1 MGVTEKYGKYK
12 PSRILPALD
21 PDPDATALE
30 ISLGEIGVAVI
41 ETDVDGKVMRMNA
54 TAERVTGW
62 SAIEAR
68 NEPLSSVFKLVNPP
82 PEKAAMFAPDRS
94 GVLERHDK
102 ELVPVRH
109 SVTEAP
115 PREKGPKKGGRI
127 VLFRALSAEQLLS
140 LQVAAGKSDADAL
153 TGLLGRR
160 AFLERIA
167 RASAESKRRGTGP
180 HGLCYFDLDRF
191 RIVNVTCGHDA
202 GDDLLQWVAGRIHE
216 VLGPGDSVA
225 RIAAD
230 EFAVLLANRSEAEIE
245 RVVKDLKKRLLEFRF
260 AWGDKSFSVAAS
272 FGVCTFGA
280 TTEQPAELLRRANA
294 ACRKAKEQG
303 GGRIHLLGPDDEK
316 AKDDRRSMDWVASL
330 QKHLADGRLK
340 LFAQGVHPLKGKG
353 RDGAHFEVL
362 VRQLDDDG
370 QLRSPVRII
379 AAAENTGLMGAID
392 RFVIQ
397 KALEALA
404 ELPKAS
410 LKKIDVCAIN
420 LSGISLAG
428 QDLLDFVVGE
438 LGRTKVSPR
447 KICFEITETAALANL
462 DEVLWLMQELK
473 GMGCRFS
480 IDDFGSGHASYAYVE
495 KLPVDHVKID
505 GAFVRDMLV
514 NPVHRAI
521 VESVHLIG
529 RTMNIKTVAES
540 VERQEIADALAEIGI
555 DAGQGW
561 LFDKPVPLAE
571 ALGAL

>member
-1 MGVTEKYGKYK
+1 MGVTEKYGRYK
-12 PSRILPALD
+12 PPRSVPAPD

-30 ISLGEIGVAVI
+30 ISLGEIGVAVV
-41 ETDVDGKVMRMNA
+41 ETDVEGKVVRMNA
-54 TAERVTGW
+54 TAERITGW

-68 NEPLSSVFKLVNPP
+68 GEPLAAVFKLVDPP
-82 PEKAAMFAPDRS
+82 PEKAALFAPDRT
-94 GVLERHDK
+94 GVLQRQDD

-115 PREKGPKKGGRI
+115 PRERPARKGGRI

-140 LQVAAGKSDADAL
+140 LQLAGKSDVDPL

-160 AFLERIA
+160 ALLERIA
-167 RASAESKRRGTGP
+167 RASAESRRRGTGP

-191 RIVNVTCGHDA
+191 RLVNVTCGHDA

-216 VLGPGDSVA
+216 VLGPSDAVA
-225 RIAAD
+225 RVAAD
-230 EFAVLLANRSEAEIE
+230 EFAVLLVNRGEAELE
-245 RVVKDLKKRLLEFRF
+245 RVVKELKKRLLEFRF

-272 FGVCTFGA
+272 FGVCTFAGGA
-280 TTEQPAELLRRANA
+280 EQPAELLRRANA
-294 ACRKAKEQG
+294 ACRTSKEQG
-303 GGRIHLLGPDDEK
+303 GGRITILGPDDEK
-316 AKDDRRSMDWVASL
+316 AGHDRRSMDWVAGL
-330 QKHLADGRLK
+330 QKNLSEGRLK
-340 LFAQGVHPLKGKG
+340 LFAQGVHPLQGKS

-362 VRQLDDDG
+362 VRQLGEDG
-370 QLRSPVRII
+370 QLHSPVRII
-379 AAAENTGLMGAID
+379 TAAESTGLMGAID

-397 KALEALA
+397 KALEALSG
-404 ELPKAS
+404 LPKAA

-428 QDLLDFVVGE
+428 QDLLDFIVGE
-438 LGRTKVSPR
+438 LGRTKVPPR
-447 KICFEITETAALANL
+447 KVCFEITETAALANL

-495 KLPVDHVKID
+495 RLPVDHVKID
-505 GAFVRDMLV
+505 GAFVRDMLD

-529 RTMNIKTVAES
+529 RTLNIKTVAES
-540 VERQEIADALAEIGI
+540 VERREVADALAEIGI

-561 LFDKPVPLAE
+561 LFDRPVPLAE
-571 ALGAL
+571 AFSAL

>member
-1 MGVTEKYGKYK
+1 MGVTEKYGRYK
-12 PSRILPALD
+12 PPRSVPVAD

-41 ETDVDGKVMRMNA
+41 ETDVDGKVVRMNA
-54 TAERVTGW
+54 TAERITGW

-68 NEPLSSVFKLVNPP
+68 NEPLATVFKLVNPA
-82 PEKAAMFAPDRS
+82 PEKAALFAPDRTA
-94 GVLERHDK
+94 VLERHDK

-115 PREKGPKKGGRI
+115 PRERATRKGGRI

-140 LQVAAGKSDADAL
+140 LQLAGKTDVDPL

-160 AFLERIA
+160 SLLERIA
-167 RASAESKRRGTGP
+167 RASAESRRRGTGP

-191 RIVNVTCGHDA
+191 RLVNVTCGHDA

-216 VLGPGDSVA
+216 VLGPQDAVA
-225 RIAAD
+225 RVAAD
-230 EFAVLLANRSEAEIE
+230 EFALLLVNRPEAEIE
-245 RVVKDLKKRLLEFRF
+245 RIVKELKKRLLEFRF
-260 AWGDKSFSVAAS
+260 AWGDKSFTVSAS
-272 FGVCTFGA
+272 FGVCMFGVG
-280 TTEQPAELLRRANA
+280 TEKPAELLRRANA
-294 ACRKAKEQG
+294 ACRTVKEQG
-303 GGRIHLLGPDDEK
+303 GGRIHVLGPDDEK
-316 AKDDRRSMDWVASL
+316 AKDDRRSMDWVAGL
-330 QKHLADGRLK
+330 QKNLSEGRLK

-353 RDGAHFEVL
+353 REGAHFEVL
-362 VRQLDDDG
+362 VRQLGEDG
-370 QLRSPVRII
+370 QLHSPVRII

-397 KALEALA
+397 KALEAVSQ
-404 ELPKAS
+404 LPKPA
-410 LKKIDVCAIN
+410 LKKLDVCAIN
-420 LSGISLAG
+420 LSGVSLAG
-428 QDLLDFVVGE
+428 QDLLDFIVGE

-447 KICFEITETAALANL
+447 KVCFEITETAALANL

-495 KLPVDHVKID
+495 RLPVDHVKID
-505 GAFVRDMLV
+505 GAFVRDMLD

-529 RTMNIKTVAES
+529 RTLNIKTVAES
-540 VERQEIADALAEIGI
+540 VERQEVADALAEIGI
-555 DAGQGW
+555 DSGQGW

-571 ALGAL
+571 AFGAL